1 MLMTYKISVI
11 IPVYNS
17 GLSAIDAI
25 NSVINQ
31 NFICHEIIV
40 VDDGSTDDSLKIL
53 TEYFSSID
61 NVRIFSIKNCGAG
74 GARNYGILMC
84 TGNWVAF
91 LDSDDVWMP
100 HKIEIQLAIL
110 KADPSIAL
118 IGSLSS
124 MQNFSNGSFDT
135 PFRRIGFINLLF
147 KNYFQPS
154 TVIINKAILSQL
166 GLFPYGRRFAEE
178 GDLFLRVSS
187 KFNCI
192 LVNEVLVDYCGGKSG
207 FGSSGLSS
215 NIIKMEM
222 GELNNF
228 YLCFKRGDIG
238 ILLFVLATNYSILKF
253 IRRLFKRYIMNS
265 LGFI

>member
-1 MLMTYKISVI
+1 MPYKISVI

-17 GLSAIDAI
+17 GKSAISAI

-31 NFICHEIIV
+31 NFSCHEIIV
-40 VDDGSTDDSLKIL
+40 VDDGSTDDSLSIL
-53 TEYFSSID
+53 TNYCSNIP
-61 NVRIFSIKNCGAG
+61 NAHIFSIKNSGAG
-74 GARNYGILMC
+74 GARNYGILRC
-84 TGNWVAF
+84 SGNWVAF

-100 HKIEIQLAIL
+100 HKIQTQVNVLE
-110 KADPSIAL
+110 ADPSISL
-118 IGSLSS
+118 VGSLTS
-124 MQNFSNGSFDT
+124 MQNFSNRSFDSHS
-135 PFRRIGFINLLF
+135 RRIGFINLLF

-154 TVIINKAILSQL
+154 TVIINRAILSQL

-178 GDLFLRVSS
+178 GDLFLRISS

-238 ILLFVLATNYSILKF
+238 ILLFFLATNYSILKF
-253 IRRLFKRYIMNS
+253 IRRLFKRYINNS